1 MNTSY
6 QTNLLFFAAFIF
18 INLENFVECTLPSA
32 MIEMDVGP
40 VDMHYYLHASSLL
53 KRKYQT
59 KINCFIEKLNMMYPI
74 FKLINFRF
82 FRVFV
87 IIY

>member
-6 QTNLLFFAAFIF
+6 HTNLLFFAAFIF

-59 KINCFIEKLNMMYPI
+59 KINCFIEKLNI
-74 FKLINFRF
+74 F
-82 FRVFV
+82 
-87 IIY
+87 

>member
-6 QTNLLFFAAFIF
+6 HTNLLFFRCVHIS
-18 INLENFVECTLPSA
+18 LENFVECTLPSA
-32 MIEMDVGP
+32 MIKMDVGP